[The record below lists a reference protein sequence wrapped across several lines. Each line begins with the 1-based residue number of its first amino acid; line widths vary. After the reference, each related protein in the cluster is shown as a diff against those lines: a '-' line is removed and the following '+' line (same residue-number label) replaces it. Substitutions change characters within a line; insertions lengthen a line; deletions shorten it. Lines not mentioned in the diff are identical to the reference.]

1 MEGSARRGATRGG
14 IAFSAGAS
22 APRDT
27 AGSTALKVRG
37 LFFFTFLKLLCLNCH
52 SINLLSICC
61 FCITPNWY
69 CFVLTICEKKQ
80 RSNARLLC
88 LVLYDQCYALYC
100 ALAMVPMWEGNASA
114 TPDSRARSA
123 SFDTTSVRCQ
133 TAMAKGTAWMG
144 AANVPR
150 DIPVN
155 FVRQVRF
162 FSLCGTHP
170 IYCFF
175 KHPVL

>member
-1 MEGSARRGATRGG
+1 
-14 IAFSAGAS
+14 
-22 APRDT
+22 
-27 AGSTALKVRG
+27 
-37 LFFFTFLKLLCLNCH
+37 
-52 SINLLSICC
+52 
-61 FCITPNWY
+61 
-69 CFVLTICEKKQ
+69 
-80 RSNARLLC
+80 
-88 LVLYDQCYALYC
+88 
-100 ALAMVPMWEGNASA
+100 MVPMWEGNASA

-162 FSLCGTHP
+162 FHYVVRIQSTVSSNTL
-170 IYCFF
+170 YF
-175 KHPVL
+175 KTTFSSCLRSMEDINQKHNKLIQVLTLHLAITAAPQNYPSPSNHYICSSAQWTVRTRSAQATGGV